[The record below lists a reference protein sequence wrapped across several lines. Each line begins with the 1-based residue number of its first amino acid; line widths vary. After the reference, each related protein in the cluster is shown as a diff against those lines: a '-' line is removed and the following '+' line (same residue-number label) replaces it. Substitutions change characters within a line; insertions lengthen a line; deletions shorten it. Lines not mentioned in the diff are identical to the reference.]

1 MPLDNSSTPAL
12 EKSDPSR
19 EQAYCFSGIGVSAGI
34 VIGTAL
40 VWNNTIASS
49 PVSEKKLSAE
59 QVAKEVLH
67 FQQALDKSRHQIEA
81 LKSRLTAGV
90 SNNKDVEVFDS
101 HLMLLADPA
110 LCDEISNQIL
120 IQRSNAEY
128 AVHQIADQYCRLL
141 EKQENAYLRSR
152 TDDIRDVAR
161 RLIANLKEEELPDL
175 TSLDAPRVVVARDL
189 APSDTAGLDRNKVL
203 GFITAVGSRTSHT
216 AIMARSLA
224 IPAIVGVGK
233 EMERIHSGDLVI
245 MDGARG
251 RVVIRPSA
259 EQLAEYRER
268 INQETRWFE
277 LVKAESDLPSETI
290 DGFHVQ
296 LAANLELPDEIPEI
310 KATYGVGIGLFR
322 TEFLFIKKGAIPS
335 EEEQFEVYRRTV
347 EEIYPRSVI
356 FRTLDIGGDKFISGF
371 PMAEELN
378 PFLGV
383 RAIRFSLARQEIFMS
398 QLRAILRAS
407 AYGKARIMFPMIS
420 TVEEVRAARSLL
432 EAAKRQLDA
441 ERVPYNA
448 NLDVG
453 IMIEVPSA
461 ALLADKLAPL
471 VDFFSLGT
479 NDLVQY
485 SMAVDRVNPSLAYL
499 YQPGNPALI
508 RMIWQVTN
516 TAYAHGK
523 WVGICGET
531 ASDPLMLPLILGC
544 GIQEL
549 SMSPVALGRIKRLV
563 RRIRMHEAEAL
574 VQQAMKCST
583 ATEVMDL
590 CRNHIRAIDA
600 DQIGE

>member
-1 MPLDNSSTPAL
+1 
-12 EKSDPSR
+12 
-19 EQAYCFSGIGVSAGI
+19 
-34 VIGTAL
+34 
-40 VWNNTIASS
+40 
-49 PVSEKKLSAE
+49 
-59 QVAKEVLH
+59 
-67 FQQALDKSRHQIEA
+67 
-81 LKSRLTAGV
+81 
-90 SNNKDVEVFDS
+90 
-101 HLMLLADPA
+101 
-110 LCDEISNQIL
+110 
-120 IQRSNAEY
+120 
-128 AVHQIADQYCRLL
+128 
-141 EKQENAYLRSR
+141 
-152 TDDIRDVAR
+152 
-161 RLIANLKEEELPDL
+161 
-175 TSLDAPRVVVARDL
+175 
-189 APSDTAGLDRNKVL
+189 
-203 GFITAVGSRTSHT
+203 
-216 AIMARSLA
+216 
-224 IPAIVGVGK
+224 
-233 EMERIHSGDLVI
+233 
-245 MDGARG
+245 
-251 RVVIRPSA
+251 
-259 EQLAEYRER
+259 
-268 INQETRWFE
+268 
-277 LVKAESDLPSETI
+277 
-290 DGFHVQ
+290 
-296 LAANLELPDEIPEI
+296 
-310 KATYGVGIGLFR
+310 
-322 TEFLFIKKGAIPS
+322 
-335 EEEQFEVYRRTV
+335 
-347 EEIYPRSVI
+347 
-356 FRTLDIGGDKFISGF
+356 
-371 PMAEELN
+371 
-378 PFLGV
+378 
-383 RAIRFSLARQEIFMS
+383 
-398 QLRAILRAS
+398 
-407 AYGKARIMFPMIS
+407 MIS

>member
-1 MPLDNSSTPAL
+1 MP
-12 EKSDPSR
+12 
-19 EQAYCFSGIGVSAGI
+19 AYGFSGIGVSAGI

-40 VWNNTIASS
+40 VWNNAIAAT
-49 PVSEKKLSAE
+49 PVSDKKLSAE
-59 QVAKEVLH
+59 QVAKEILH
-67 FQQALDKSRHQIEA
+67 FQQALEKSRSQIEA

-90 SNNKDVEVFDS
+90 ANNKDVEVFDS

-120 IQRSNAEY
+120 TQRSNAEY
-128 AVHQIADQYCRLL
+128 AVHQIADQYCHLL

-175 TSLDAPRVVVARDL
+175 TSLDSPRVVVARDL

-224 IPAIVGVGK
+224 IPAVVGVGK
-233 EMERIHSGDLVI
+233 EIERIHSGDLVI

-251 RVVIRPSA
+251 RVVVRPSE

-268 INQETRWFE
+268 ISQETRWFE

-296 LAANLELPDEIPEI
+296 LAANLELPEEIPEI
-310 KATYGVGIGLFR
+310 KSTYGVGIGLFR

-335 EEEQFEVYRRTV
+335 EQEQFEVYRRTV

-383 RAIRFSLARQEIFMS
+383 RAIRFSLARQEIFMC

-441 ERVPYNA
+441 ERLPYNA

-508 RMIWQVTN
+508 RLMWQVAN
-516 TAYAHGK
+516 TAHAHGK

-590 CRNHIRAIDA
+590 CRVHIRAIDA